1 MGLGCERKGRRG
13 EGEGLEGGKGNYRW
27 RGAWPR
33 TEGIDW
39 MREGEGWDTGPE
51 SVGFRFRT
59 ESALGLKRTGGGS
72 KKKAS
77 DWQAA
82 ER

>member
-1 MGLGCERKGRRG
+1 MRGREGGVRERDWREGRG
-13 EGEGLEGGKGNYRW
+13 IIGGEGLGLEQRYRLDE
-27 RGAWPR
+27 R
-33 TEGIDW
+33 
-39 MREGEGWDTGPE
+39 EGWDTGPE